1 MSMKRASSRLLLGLL
16 GVATSAGLVLGGKA
30 VVDSVAKGAAEVGAA
45 AEGDKYVKVTENLTD
60 WSGDY
65 LIVWEEGNAAFDGSL
80 ATLDAVNDYI
90 SVTIA
95 DSAIEWTAEIAKS
108 QFTIDAI
115 ADGYSIKSAS
125 GYYVYQTSDA
135 NGLKSSTT
143 TTGTNAISLGSDGI
157 SIVSGGAYLRF
168 NAASDQMR
176 FRYYKSGS
184 YARQKPIA
192 LYKLETAAVES
203 QAESFAA
210 EFLSKMTCSDNAV
223 TAADGTW
230 DDLATKYEDLA
241 ESDKEIFQNAKA
253 DANSDNVVEQ
263 AVARYDRIVGKY
275 GVTTYKDF
283 MARTPANISGALT
296 VNSSLDGS
304 VYVVVGIS
312 IAAIGVAAAMFFL
325 RKKKE
330 A

>member
-1 MSMKRASSRLLLGLL
+1 M
-16 GVATSAGLVLGGKA
+16 
-30 VVDSVAKGAAEVGAA
+30 SVAKGAAEVVAA

-80 ATLDAVNDYI
+80 TSLDASENYI
-90 SVTIA
+90 SVTISN
-95 DSAIEWTAEIAKS
+95 DSIEWTAEIAKS

-125 GYYVYQTSDA
+125 GYYVYQTSNA

-143 TTGTNAISLGSDGI
+143 TTGTNVISQGSDGI

-168 NAASDQMR
+168 NDDPIKNSGMR

-184 YARQKPIA
+184 YTNQEPIS

-203 QAESFAA
+203 QAESYAA

-296 VNSSLDGS
+296 VNSSIDGS